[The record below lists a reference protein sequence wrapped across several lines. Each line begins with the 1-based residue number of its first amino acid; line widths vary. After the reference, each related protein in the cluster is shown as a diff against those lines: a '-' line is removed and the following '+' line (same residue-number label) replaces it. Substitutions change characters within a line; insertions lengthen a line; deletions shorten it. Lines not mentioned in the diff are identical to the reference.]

1 MHISFNR
8 SRNLVYAKQPLSPLG
23 KVVCCIVFS
32 LVGLGLLI
40 GGYFLSQNTRQF
52 LAVSKHARG
61 EVIDMVREESTHGT
75 GSKRRTSSTYFPEIR
90 FTSEDGVTVEF
101 RGSSGSNPPSYH
113 RGQSIDVLYN
123 PSSPNDARIN
133 GWFELWGPAVICG
146 GMGAFFLLIG
156 TLPALFFG
164 AVLFAASRSSRSSG
178 VPPPPPPAAG

>member
-8 SRNLVYAKQPLSPLG
+8 HRSTVHVRQPLSPLG
-23 KVVCCIVFS
+23 KVVFCIIFS

-40 GGYFLSQNTRQF
+40 GAYFLSRNTREF

-61 EVIDMVREESTHGT
+61 EVIDMIREESTSGT

-123 PSSPNDARIN
+123 PSSPHDARIN
-133 GWFELWGPAVICG
+133 GWFELWGGAVICCVIG
-146 GMGAFFLLIG
+146 VVFLLIG

-164 AVLFAASRSSRSSG
+164 VVLFAASKSSRRSG
-178 VPPPPPPAAG
+178 MPPPPPVG